1 MRILGRRTQ
10 DGRNSVRPGASTG
23 VAEGTERARWTN
35 LKQAQESA
43 HESRQAVLSVNQ
55 GTHPQDSRC
64 DSNSPSSLNE

>member
-43 HESRQAVLSVNQ
+43 DESCQAVLSVNE
-55 GTHPQDSRC
+55 GTHTENSRC
-64 DSNSPSSLNE
+64 DPYSEALLK

>member
-10 DGRNSVRPGASTG
+10 DGGNPVRPGASTG
-23 VAEGTERARWTN
+23 VAKGTEWAKWAN

-55 GTHPQDSRC
+55 GTHTKNSRC
-64 DSNSPSSLNE
+64 DPNSEASLK